1 MRSFLEIEN
10 VLRRKTNFRRVSFA
24 VPCPY
29 EESILAA
36 ISDGVEKGF
45 CKSVL
50 VGDRKKIEETAIKA
64 NVNLSSFEIL
74 EEEDDMRAIERSC
87 RLLADNTASCL
98 MKGLVHT
105 SSFLKGVLQQ
115 KNLLESSL
123 LTHIAIYEIP
133 NRDFLFISDPSI
145 IVYPTIQEKKVIILN
160 ALHVMKR
167 VGISPRRVAVL
178 SSVEAPTPAV
188 PSSMEAFEVVRALR
202 SSLSQEEYIDGPLAL
217 DNAFSSRAAA
227 VKGLCGPVVG
237 KANLFIVP
245 SLDAGNILCKGLTYI
260 GKLPASGI
268 MAGTRKPVILTSR
281 SAGKEERYNSMLISC
296 LMI

>member
-45 CKSVL
+45 CKGIL
-50 VGDRKKIEETAIKA
+50 VGDREKIEETAIKA

-74 EEEDDMRAIERSC
+74 EEKDDMRAIELSC
-87 RLLADNTASCL
+87 SLLVDDTVSCL

-105 SSFLKGVLQQ
+105 GSFLRGVLQQ
-115 KNLLESSL
+115 KSLSESSL
-123 LTHIAIYEIP
+123 LTHIAVYEIP
-133 NRDFLFISDPSI
+133 NRDLLFISDPSI
-145 IVYPTIQEKKVIILN
+145 IVHPNVEQKKVIILN
-160 ALHVMKR
+160 ALRVMKQ

-178 SSVEAPTPAV
+178 SSVETPTPAV
-188 PSSMEAFEVVRALR
+188 PSSMEAFEVVCALR
-202 SSLSQEEYIDGPLAL
+202 FSLSQEEYIDGPLAL

-227 VKGLCGPVVG
+227 IKGLCGPVAG

-260 GKLPASGI
+260 AKFPSSGI

-281 SAGKEERYNSMLISC
+281 SARKEERYNSMLIAC
-296 LMI
+296 LMV